1 MYKEMDRGWS
11 ELDGS
16 EYLLPLT
23 ENHASA
29 QRRCAAASSPRQPHR
44 ASPAARSALRR
55 HLAVAAAAEVANPAA
70 RARAPAA
77 IIIIRRRRTTLVD
90 VDHHMRDDARVPL
103 PSGGGD
109 HRHGNVMMAIGT
121 RPCGLGASIDQP
133 PGKGI

>member
-1 MYKEMDRGWS
+1 MIGIGW
-11 ELDGS
+11 EWVPVAPDG
-16 EYLLPLT
+16 EPRLGATPV
-23 ENHASA
+23 
-29 QRRCAAASSPRQPHR
+29 RRRQLAAAAAPEPHQP
-44 ASPAARSALRR
+44 PAPALRR